1 MNILIFFSLVLF
13 ISFPGLCSAEEAIQ
27 KNIENTAVQSAEKS
41 PEAEELGTA
50 QEKNLEQKDDKKD
63 KKNKQEWTTS
73 DYVLVT
79 TAVLV
84 AAGASAYAVYHFVKW
99 MKKGNVPHIPGIP
112 QPDHGANHPGELH
125 AIARGERGDNEQVR
139 AILYEVMPHNL
150 GDARGAN
157 RPNIPFNPAML
168 TIENIDRVD
177 QIMGRHLHG
186 WNQQASIEDFNRF
199 LQRNGID
206 LHALA
211 ADMRA
216 RYAARPPLVP
226 PADVIVPGGQ
236 EGIVA
241 IVVGQ
246 RAEPQEIR
254 AILYELFPE
263 NPRNRVPLEQRPAA
277 FNPAML
283 TQENIGRVQQL
294 IEQNQFR
301 VAPFRHALDQL
312 IRRHREA

>member
-27 KNIENTAVQSAEKS
+27 QNIENTAIQNAEKGT
-41 PEAEELGTA
+41 EEEPVDV
-50 QEKNLEQKDDKKD
+50 QDKNLEQKRDRKD

-84 AAGASAYAVYHFVKW
+84 AAGVSAYGVYHFVKW
-99 MKKGNVPHIPGIP
+99 MQKGNAPHIPGVP
-112 QPDHGANHPGELH
+112 QPDLGANPPGGFRGWDENDVDNGFRELH

-150 GDARGAN
+150 GDDRGAN
-157 RPNIPFNPAML
+157 RPHVPFNPAML

-199 LQRNGID
+199 LQRHEID

-211 ADMRA
+211 AEMRA
-216 RYAARPPLVP
+216 RYADR
-226 PADVIVPGGQ
+226 
-236 EGIVA
+236 
-241 IVVGQ
+241 
-246 RAEPQEIR
+246 
-254 AILYELFPE
+254 
-263 NPRNRVPLEQRPAA
+263 
-277 FNPAML
+277 
-283 TQENIGRVQQL
+283 
-294 IEQNQFR
+294 
-301 VAPFRHALDQL
+301 
-312 IRRHREA
+312 